1 VIAHPVDPAADS
13 SIEGGQQIMRYRSWT
28 TLLLIASLVILTSV
42 TAGANKQIYSVPEE
56 PGYSSGGGK
65 VITDGD
71 GGDPD
76 GVGLENPSGGQQ
88 LHVPPAVPE
97 EGTDMPGPSANA
109 MSALEMLRIIEAT
122 VYFLIR

>member
-1 VIAHPVDPAADS
+1 
-13 SIEGGQQIMRYRSWT
+13 MRYRSWT
-28 TLLLIASLVILTSV
+28 TLLLIASLVIVTAV
-42 TAGANKQIYSVPEE
+42 TAGANTQIYSVPEE
-56 PGYSSGGGK
+56 PGWSTGGK
-65 VITDGD
+65 IVNDGD

-122 VYFLIR
+122 VVYLIR